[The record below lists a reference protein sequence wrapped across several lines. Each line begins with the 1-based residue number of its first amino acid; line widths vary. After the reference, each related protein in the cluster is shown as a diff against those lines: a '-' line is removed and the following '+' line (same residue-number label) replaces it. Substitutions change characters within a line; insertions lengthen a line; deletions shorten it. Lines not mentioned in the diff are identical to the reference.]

1 MKLNKILIVFL
12 IIFLSPVTFAKTSH
26 SVKGH
31 VKKDG
36 TYVAPH
42 RATNPDK
49 TQKNNYSTKGNVNPY
64 TGKKGT
70 KKAKK

>member
-1 MKLNKILIVFL
+1 MNINKIFIVFLIVFL
-12 IIFLSPVTFAKTSH
+12 SPATFAKDSH

-42 RATNPDK
+42 RSTNPDK

-70 KKAKK
+70 KEAKK